1 MASILTDVSGVAT
14 TASSTPPPLKQ
25 KQRNSITVR
34 KHLMEAERG
43 KTSISDVYKNTLRSM
58 INIFSNFSYI
68 NSEMEQVEVMCIFAN
83 PERAVAKYFEEQNII
98 LPVLSI
104 GQTTTEE
111 DQKRGRNNSIIVQ
124 ETVWDEK
131 KQRWRRV
138 VSLPAKP
145 IRIAYTLN
153 IFSKYRA
160 DLDQLL
166 EQIRFAFNPSLSVP
180 TDFSTLTKAFIM
192 SEKDIGDDEISDKQ
206 DRVLKKSLEISVET
220 YIPSP
225 KFLLTSTGE
234 IEKITAEP
242 IVDHNEGS
250 YD

>member
-1 MASILTDVSGVAT
+1 MANILIGVSGVDT
-14 TASSTPPPLKQ
+14 TASSLKSGYKTKQ
-25 KQRNSITVR
+25 KNSIKVR
-34 KHLMEAERG
+34 QHLIEADRG
-43 KTSISDVYKNTLRSM
+43 KTNISEVYKSTLRSM

-68 NSEMEQVEVMCIFAN
+68 NSEMEQVDVMCIFAN

-98 LPVLSI
+98 LPVLSV

-111 DQKRGRNNSIIVQ
+111 DQIRSRNNSIIVQ
-124 ETVWDEK
+124 ETVWDET

-138 VSLPAKP
+138 VSLPPKP
-145 IRIAYTLN
+145 VTITYTLN

-166 EQIRFAFNPSLSVP
+166 EQVRFAFNPSLSVP
-180 TDFSTLTKAFIM
+180 TDFSTVTKAFIK
-192 SEKDIGDDEISDKQ
+192 SERDMGDEVISDKQ
-206 DRVLKKSLEISVET
+206 DRVLKKTLDISVET

-234 IEKITAEP
+234 IET
-242 IVDHNEGS
+242 IVVDPNIDVNDGS